1 MRAIET
7 LDETVA
13 ALSTAILLLSAA
25 STAAVLHLRFRSF
38 RSRRR
43 NRLLGLNS
51 LWPVRLLLVLF
62 ASLWALA
69 ELLRLPL
76 LRPLLPLPL
85 PLRYDPT
92 PLCLAHVFAAHAL
105 AEPCF
110 FATVLFLLR
119 ATNQPKSSSSALA
132 AALAAALATAIPFF
146 TLHALFLYLPTDFL
160 RRVGIPVDLLG
171 PPSFAYRVRLSA
183 VATEPRCTYPLFGA
197 VLLAALGAVYVPLFV
212 SACWGAVSVVINK
225 RLRVRLYA
233 LAAVVV
239 AALCVQVATLAL
251 SALWDP
257 GKMTSE
263 GLKLASFV
271 AVSCCAAAGE
281 VILVVQPV
289 LEALAIVDP
298 DPPGT
303 EGKDD
308 VIGIDAAGFGD
319 G

>member
-1 MRAIET
+1 MSTIET

-13 ALSTAILLLSAA
+13 ALATAVLLLSAA
-25 STAAVLHLRFRSF
+25 SAAAVLHLRFRSF

-69 ELLRLPL
+69 ELFRLPL
-76 LRPLLPLPL
+76 LRHLLRLPL
-85 PLRYDPT
+85 PLRHDPT
-92 PLCLAHVFAAHAL
+92 PLCVAHVFAAHAL

-119 ATNQPKSSSSALA
+119 ASNQAKSSTPA
-132 AALAAALATAIPFF
+132 AFAAALATAIPFL
-146 TLHALFLYLPTDFL
+146 TLHALFLYL
-160 RRVGIPVDLLG
+160 PVDLLG
-171 PPSFAYRVRLSA
+171 PPSFAYRVRPSA
-183 VATEPRCTYPLFGA
+183 EPRCTYPLFGA

-233 LAAVVV
+233 LAAAVV

-257 GKMTSE
+257 GKVTSE
-263 GLKLASFV
+263 GLKLAAFV

-281 VILVVQPV
+281 VILVIQPV

-298 DPPGT
+298 DPAGT
-303 EGKDD
+303 EGEDD
-308 VIGIDAAGFGD
+308 VTGIDAAGFGE